1 MTHEIDH
8 IWCGGAGEKLGE
20 KTIKI
25 WDHKYL
31 NVAVNLQ
38 RDHLAE
44 VLGEKRAERYDRR
57 LHRFFDELYEDL
69 AADGVEV
76 HRHQPHAENFE

>member
-8 IWCGGAGEKLGE
+8 IWCGGAGELLGE
-20 KTIKI
+20 KTIVI
-25 WDHKYL
+25 YDHKYL

-38 RDHLAE
+38 REHLAE
-44 VLGEKRAERYDRR
+44 VLGEKLAAKYDRR

-69 AADGVEV
+69 ADDGVEV
-76 HRHQPHAENFE
+76 FRHEPHAQNLG